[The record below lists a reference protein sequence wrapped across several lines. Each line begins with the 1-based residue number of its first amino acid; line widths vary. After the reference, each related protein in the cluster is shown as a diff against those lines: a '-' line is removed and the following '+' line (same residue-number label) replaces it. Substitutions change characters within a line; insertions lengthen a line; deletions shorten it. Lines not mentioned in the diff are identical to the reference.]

1 MSTKAYVLI
10 ESAVGKTR
18 DIVNTLAKVD
28 GITLV
33 DMVTGPYDI
42 IAVVESDDLNTVGE
56 LITSKVHVVGGIVR
70 TVTCLAVS
78 T

>member
-42 IAVVESDDLNTVGE
+42 IAVVESDNLNSVGD